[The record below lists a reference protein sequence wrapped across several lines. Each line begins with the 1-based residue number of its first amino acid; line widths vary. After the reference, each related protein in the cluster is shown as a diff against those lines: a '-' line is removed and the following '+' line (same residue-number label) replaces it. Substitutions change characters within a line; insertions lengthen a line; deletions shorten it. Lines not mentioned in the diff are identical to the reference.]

1 MLETLKRHLRGAPV
15 RRSAKEVDMYST
27 KSLNGVP
34 TIQRDG
40 RNVLAVWDEDWRFAS
55 NLCDLLNEMDAE
67 PPLLLN
73 EHDRVW
79 LKTMDNAF
87 GRKVQHV

>member
-1 MLETLKRHLRGAPV
+1 
-15 RRSAKEVDMYST
+15 MYFT

-40 RNVLAVWDEDWRFAS
+40 RNVLAVWGQDWRFAS
-55 NLCDLLNEMDAE
+55 YLCELLNEIDAQ

-73 EHDRVW
+73 KHDRVW
-79 LKTMDNAF
+79 LKAMDHAF
-87 GRKVQHV
+87 ASEVQHV